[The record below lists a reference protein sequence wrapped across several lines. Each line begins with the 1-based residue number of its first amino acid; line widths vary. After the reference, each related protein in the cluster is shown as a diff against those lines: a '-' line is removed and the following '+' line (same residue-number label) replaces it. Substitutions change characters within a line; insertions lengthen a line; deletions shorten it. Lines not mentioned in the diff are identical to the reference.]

1 METELEEA
9 NAIANA
15 ANHKY
20 EDVNRKCK
28 VVEGKYG
35 GVICAQAI
43 YFLTSSFQNRFLTH
57 FA

>member
-43 YFLTSSFQNRFLTH
+43 YFLTSSFQN
-57 FA
+57 